1 MKMIGLILVF
11 AIVVVR
17 LVESMRE
24 YESRLRREN
33 CAQSCVFFY
42 NWDSICIC
50 LTRLPNSQ
58 FLNSQ
63 LL

>member
-1 MKMIGLILVF
+1 MKMLGLILVF

-33 CAQSCVFFY
+33 CAQSCVSFF
-42 NWDSICIC
+42 
-50 LTRLPNSQ
+50 LTGTPHA
-58 FLNSQ
+58 FV
-63 LL
+63 